1 MTIRKLLYAASLFWF
16 AVMNVC
22 HPISEQRIHN
32 SNDEAFSPDAS
43 SLNDYQ
49 NLIKPSMLL
58 ISALA
63 TKHQTKT
70 LPNHQIRFNGM
81 TTKKHHWSKGKVAV
95 RDALQHLQGQALN
108 KPLGYETYDHL
119 ASFEKLIKPSYQ
131 KREWNYKIFVEL
143 QHTSKHIRKNIDILE
158 TTLRYIA
165 DFFGDSTSTLVFPIW
180 HKLEGGTLK
189 LVWSNITMGYPLCSE
204 KLMHYMSTNIFDIN
218 ASPKAVFKRAFVPE
232 LRLLSAHEERS
243 GYCSDYSLSNA
254 YARLVENIFLPQHL
268 TPTKANRPR
277 FRRNAAVGNPPIV
290 NQSLPSFNASYC
302 SLFVYALPEGVFLD
316 KEDGNIRNLTL
327 TILHMNGT
335 SVSLNSW
342 LQLDGS
348 LQTLYGYLKVSDSVF
363 ADSEKFFHYKIRA
376 TDSTGLSADAPFSIK
391 IPHSPPTVFF
401 KVVLTVNSF
410 EDQGKPYVN
419 EVVFLAYKVIRFF
432 NDNYFTTVN
441 VLDFDRNHTSS
452 HAEEKVTFGWT
463 NCTISGPGCPSGVI
477 DSLTRKL
484 ITEDGKPDP
493 SFTEKLKP
501 QYSLYD
507 LKVEKVGACLAP
519 LSSIISL
526 ATPTPVHSLSP
537 IISNAIPEIVVYTTQ
552 SLSYQIPTNTF
563 YDVIDGSTRNL
574 HLKLRTA
581 ANISLSTSSWV
592 QFHINTQIIFGILT
606 TDVFT
611 SVNPMSFTY
620 LLIATNSRGYS
631 TYLTIGLKGYRETIS
646 FGALFSIS
654 GRDNSQ
660 STVNDITVLD
670 TALKK
675 LRGYVKEKKNDTIE
689 VKSFTRLLRGQQKI
703 FSFVYANT
711 SITTSNCVG
720 LQRVIPLLK
729 TEGSL
734 INQDLTAVLVPEI
747 VADRIDIVRYGSC
760 SNLQN
765 RSIGPSPTPEGL
777 FPVTINQVPLIKIK
791 TGLYFSFRIP
801 VQTFYDAGDGDT
813 TKLRL
818 QVTFSNGNALSHG
831 SWIQFDTVS
840 HTLYGL
846 LPANQQSVR
855 PYQNFTLILRATNS
869 LGYSTVQILTIQSQ
883 YQSIGNG
890 IVVTFS
896 GREYNTNHWNDVQL
910 QNFMLHQLRDYF
922 KITSNDTIT
931 IISFKHHVNGGSQFT
946 TLWTDTRLVANDC
959 DISLLRNLES
969 KMFLSNNTVHPNL
982 ITKLLPNIVLI
993 DAKISYYGQCIRNIT
1008 TSAMIFPTPTDS
1020 NAPQYSIKL
1029 PIVNVTTGLPFSYKI
1044 PRDTF
1049 IDKVDGDTHALLLS
1063 VSESDG
1069 SPITYASPVQF
1080 NTSHQVLAG
1089 IFFESALQGSFF
1101 RDFYYTVTAT
1111 NSRNLKTSIPL
1122 TIRAESNQNRPG
1134 IIVTTSA
1141 NTFYN
1146 QMTPHLKISSD
1157 FLRLI
1162 SSYITPS
1169 VATDFSIISFQHT
1182 TSNIGQTTIAWSYNK
1197 INGTACNT
1205 TMLKSFLSLL
1215 NAPDSKPNPN
1225 FINAMSP
1232 TFIVFASTSEQ
1243 VNSCD
1248 NRTYFISSTITPV
1261 IHITPSSS
1269 FPLPLSLYISSII
1282 YTNTPP
1288 KVTSQIL
1295 PLFAYFCSR
1304 FSYTIPNDLFRD
1316 DEDGDTRSL
1325 KLRLQ
1330 THERMTIGASSWLQY
1345 SDTSKVLYGILKI
1358 SDFYKKP
1365 AGGYRFYLVATD
1377 KQGLEVSTDF
1387 TITIPDIPLRYNHV
1401 INMRVNRIFDNSIPD
1416 VNEQLLISTKI
1427 LEFFKDSNTN
1437 SINIISYRRS
1447 QAGNS
1452 ATIEWSNCSIAYS
1465 PCPIADLT
1473 AMLSK
1478 LIDTSGTITN
1488 NFKSAMLPHYTIQLL
1503 NVRRLPPC
1511 NTTEQFSTVSTLSI
1525 SPSPSL
1531 PAFLPPLLQE
1541 PLNQLNVSWCAPL
1554 QIQIP
1559 EKMFSDGYG
1568 GTSRNIS
1575 INLLQINGS
1584 SLPSQYWLRFD
1595 TKTQT
1600 IIAYPT
1606 LNDLSSY
1613 ETTYFLITATNQRKL
1628 TTKANIT
1635 VVVTK
1640 PKPNPNHQIKVT
1652 AAAYVS
1658 VTVTDVDI
1666 RILIWNKMK
1675 KYFQSNSTEIIS
1687 FTNYSRSISMPS
1699 RVIFTFSFCFASEDP
1714 CQKSELD
1721 DLLSKLLIAPGII
1734 NSEFVVAF
1742 SPEIV
1747 LTDVS
1752 VEHVGICTSYSLIP
1766 SLTQAATY
1774 FPVTSSVHVV
1784 PKNQPPLILQNIGTL
1799 NIDACN
1805 VFVYVVPE
1813 RAFYDVE
1820 DGLTQHLHLSVTHL
1834 NGTRLSND
1842 SWVTFSQKTRVLK
1855 AVYTKDGA
1863 QDFQFILTA
1872 TDKGGLTASQTLHLK
1887 VQRLVNPVMFSVDT
1901 LGTDYS
1907 SKGTPIVVILEQFS
1921 RKLVSYIG
1929 VPVQLLSQSRTRNQS
1944 LKISWTICD
1953 QSDWCNDTAFTLLR
1967 NKLLITETVLNP
1979 DLVIALGPAFIVRQI
1994 NIRNIVS
2001 CSSLAKAMST
2011 TASIMPASPAFTSLL
2026 FSSTVTALNTAP
2038 MFVKRLPTL
2047 TISSCRPFSLKLPEA
2062 LCFDREDGF
2071 DNVILSVAYK
2081 NGTQLSASSL
2091 LQFNKANRTI
2101 YGVLK
2106 LSDLTPY
2113 GQLKEEFSIYCQDSK
2128 SLVTS
2133 NELVLNV
2140 TESSNNQTG
2149 YSLTFHTYIYTL
2161 SAQRNVDIQ
2170 MVWIQKFQKYMDHPD
2185 ASLVQFLQF
2194 DRLSSIQ
2201 ATFTITLCNVDIC
2214 NSSFMFSIRD
2224 KIFSTM
2230 PDLKPQFVAAMI
2242 PEFSLVSSTLIPPPS
2257 IDCPIQSTIV
2267 PTQTSFY
2274 SQLSSSVV
2282 FKIPIK
2288 VLRSILTI
2296 NISLCSQFVYKIP
2309 EDVFYDPVEGYTS
2322 NLTVSIHYDNGSL
2335 VNQNAWLRYDHTKLM
2350 ITGYAVQDEVLQN
2363 SIKLRYRLT
2372 ARNSRGSSAV
2382 ALVLLNLS
2390 PPYNAVYSSFITEA
2404 DVYGTYKDN
2413 VQLMLEISTKI
2424 KAYIGKPSESGL
2436 VFTKYTKY
2444 GTNRPRI
2451 EFTWSTCS
2459 LIDSC
2464 DQSTFKAISNKL
2476 LFSGT
2481 ILNFEFITALAPN
2494 ILVTQARIL
2503 NNGGCTDIRTPQTTY
2518 GTTYTPIIT
2527 QPDLPTTLIIRP
2539 TSLVQA
2545 SYLTNNINTEL
2556 LRPSGAS
2563 TARLETS
2570 RVPSLLTVQT
2580 PLATLT
2586 LNICSPLSFQIPE
2599 NTFYDSYD
2607 GSTRNLTLT
2616 ALLQDHSTIPLNY
2629 WARFVSDS
2637 QTLVAHATQEL
2648 LKGQPANGYEFI
2660 IRATNGRNQY
2670 AETPLVLKISSEAPL
2685 ALHNITVSLEE
2696 KSPIAATF
2704 VDVITFVRSRLS
2716 LHFGDATNNNIAIL
2730 QSRQS
2735 NTSPQVVNV
2744 TWYNCTLASLG
2755 CNTNLFDAYFSRV
2768 VTANDVFNPR
2778 FTAAFRPYFQV
2789 QSVSKAMSVLCFT
2802 TMSPLVSLQSLPI
2815 LDSSAY
2821 SFSPLISMITSSVI
2835 ESQNSPPTPMRSL
2848 NISVSYCDGFRYK
2861 IPNDVFHDKEDGGA
2875 DKLTL
2880 DLLSI
2885 ERKLLSCNDPVQ
2897 LNQTSKE
2904 IFGTIVGIHWISTQ
2918 ILFLRA
2924 TDKSGLSATTNVVFT
2939 TSKRPRFTTFAVT
2952 FLVRVTNRTCLSSV
2966 VEDLRY
2972 KLSIFL
2978 RRSSISFL
2986 SYNYSRLG
2994 DHLSVMWTDCSA
3006 FDNICN
3012 HSLAEDIKQKI
3023 ITNSTIKSVFN
3034 HFLLPNIRLESV
3046 TISETEICKT
3056 PSSSAIVLNI
3066 TLCNKL
3072 NYTLNES
3079 LYRSSVISIDP
3090 NQQRQELTFELVSS
3104 DGKQLNWIILEK
3116 DSIVAM
3122 PVYNE
3127 LKNKSNTVLQLNA
3140 KFDNRVL
3147 KSLGVVLQHWDIKA
3161 VQINFT
3167 ISLTMISYKS
3177 IDRNDVRLL
3186 EAIKK
3191 PIADFLNSSSSEFV
3205 VISYNRSRVYPE
3217 TVKLMITPCSTLRFC
3232 NSTHQQYI
3240 TGALTLGNGVPTYG
3254 LVRAMLPDLILLRL
3268 IVNNTSQCKYK
3279 KPEENSTNI
3288 EIVVPLCTRL
3298 FAKTTS
3304 GIIKSAMNFSEKA
3317 QYKLLDSNGN
3327 ALSLNSWVQLEENE
3341 KVIYGVPTQMLLE
3354 TQPAEGYTFILRA
3367 KDDKGRIKDAKLNI
3381 TIIGNRAKPNY
3392 TQTIFF
3398 KSQYLKNM
3406 PDARI
3411 LFTVRDKL
3419 SRLFENI
3426 SSYQITFIFFRRQ
3439 FDASQMSMLEF
3450 TNCSIL
3456 SDPFECS
3463 NLTIDMMAKTLLGR
3477 NGQPTQALK
3486 TAMQPN
3492 FTIFKIIETRLYPC
3506 RNISNYSPTSE
3517 KPLPL
3522 LNVSVCARLE
3532 LSIPDTTFIDPEDG
3546 NTSSLVLFL
3555 KSSDGQFLP
3564 LDSWIQLDLRTK
3576 TIYGIPTYDVR
3587 SKRPSNGYIFRLEAQ
3602 DSNGAVASLPITVD
3616 ISGNT
3621 PNRSLV
3627 NFLVETPLLETAT
3640 SIVIQRAFLIHSAKC
3655 LNISQQ
3661 DIALVN
3667 YKVIERTSK
3676 QINISI
3682 FYNCTYSQDQ
3692 CDKALT
3698 IEFLNRVSSNLAYRQ
3713 CVYPEFSVIKVDM
3726 TLTVSCENTTA
3737 NTAPSSK
3744 FPLLQ
3749 LNITL
3754 CEALYYKLPNNTFT
3768 DAEDGV
3774 EIMKSIRLVEA
3785 NGSPIQKSNFVQL
3798 DKATNTIYALYP
3810 GNVDVKQSIFFNY
3823 SLEAVDS
3830 SGEKTRSTV
3839 AIKVPERTQNFTY
3852 HICLVLRK
3860 YSQVP
3865 QTDIDVVIDI
3875 LQRIERFLTNSSQ
3888 SQFIVARN
3896 YSLTKIYPR
3905 SIKLCITNCSFSDG
3919 ACHETSVK
3927 ELRKVIFLRDNIATQ
3942 QFRQALGPDFVITE
3956 VSDYYASHCQ
3966 MAPLTYTIYPTV
3978 VSSLVLA
3985 TSSIMAT
3992 PYHFCFSGENSSP
4005 KIINSVGSLTVYI
4018 GQPLM
4023 YDIPNDIVYDKEDG
4037 YLKVKLTNMDNTAI
4051 EYKWLQFNEI
4061 EQRIYV
4067 SVLETERSSFKSEQY
4082 FRLVATDSCG
4092 IKVFDVLT
4100 VTVVGAV
4107 SCCYVIQ
4114 LESTLNYLNWTRNI
4128 TTQYDFYKR
4137 LVYVFND
4144 TQDQLRLYG
4153 IVNQTQN
4160 ISETAVLFT
4169 NSSYSNESCLLEHTS
4184 QLSDVVFLK
4193 NGTLRKSFA
4202 SQFAVFGIVD
4212 AVTGNSSSCNK
4223 TFVPLIPIL
4232 VNTPGAAKARTF
4244 DDWLWYLLPFIILAF
4259 LVICCCFLFYWCGA
4273 CRQTCCGGA
4282 KKSDDLFSAAAA
4294 AKPIQEEI
4302 MMPTAADVAQAEDPS
4317 TAAVAANALADNG
4330 SSKDPFEEMYA
4341 DIDATARNSSV
4352 PSLYKTRSMPLW
4364 MKAAKKPQA
4373 GDPPS
4378 DSTGTK
4384 PIEEPI
4390 LQGAASLPQEAP
4402 PDTTDGMAMPVV
4414 ATLPRSSSPEQPMTV
4429 TYSPNTRRRPS
4440 YLISPSSS
4448 VTSVEEDSQSA
4459 AIAPMA
4465 QGPSYSERPLIHEDG
4480 LQAISNTD
4488 FEAAPAPVPNEPSIN
4503 PVNENPIESGIVPQ
4517 SQQPLSAP
4525 LLRLPSTPIIS
4536 PSEAPPPYSP
4546 PAMTKERRPR
4556 WFRTRPATRVIE
4568 KRPTKTII
4576 HVPRRL
4582 SRLPKIRHTKEHFER
4597 PYPRKSIQSVASP
4610 LKYSVPLES
4619 RNGLKRRSISGSRK
4633 RQVIP
4638 IRTLHR
4644 EPKRVEPDRSYERIK
4659 SFESLIPKSN
4669 LKPSFDYLS
4678 DYHTDVTSVAGNPPR
4693 MPRYGSKDFLDKD
4706 DLSYNAF
4713 SEDQVPVKING
4724 VVRAPEKLLMKWL
4737 KDGSLQTTITNA
4749 DPNFDDSLVLKDR
4762 PKKRIKSP
4770 LRGVNQKTSRHEQ
4783 RPSLFEQQ
4791 GADLDEVHSF
4801 TDLLPRRQSSRKGR
4815 QVSRGKTMQ
4824 HKDNAALSDIAE
4836 STGNVSERPLSI
4848 GYPYSKDLYEYVQT
4862 VVRPREVDKIRQERP
4877 LKDSVDTSF
4886 EDSRSANQIQKKVAA
4901 GSRSGLTRQKSRRSI
4916 NEILSRMARR
4926 RQLKKHRRAFQ
4937 DNEFHEL

>member
-1 MTIRKLLYAASLFWF
+1 MKIRKLLFAAGLFWF
-16 AVMNVC
+16 AVTNVC
-22 HPISEQRIHN
+22 HPISERRIHN
-32 SNDEAFSPDAS
+32 SNEEGLSPDAS
-43 SLNDYQ
+43 SLNDHQ
-49 NLIKPSMLL
+49 ILIKPSMLL
-58 ISALA
+58 VNAS
-63 TKHQTKT
+63 TSKQHTKT
-70 LPNHQIRFNGM
+70 LPNYPVRFNGM
-81 TTKKHHWSKGKVAV
+81 ATKNQPWSNEKVV
-95 RDALQHLQGQALN
+95 MKDALQPLN
-108 KPLGYETYDHL
+108 KPLGYVMYDPL
-119 ASFEKLIKPSYQ
+119 PSFEKSMKPSYQ
-131 KREWNYKIFVEL
+131 KRKEWNYKIFIEL
-143 QHTSKHIRKNIDILE
+143 QHTSKHIRKKLDILE
-158 TTLRYIA
+158 TALRDIA
-165 DFFGDSTSTLVFPIW
+165 DFFGDSAITLVFPIW
-180 HKLEGGTLK
+180 HKLEGDTLK

-204 KLMHYMSTNIFDIN
+204 KLMHYMSTNIFDID
-218 ASPKAVFKRAFVPE
+218 ASPTADFKRAFEPE
-232 LRLLSAHEERS
+232 LRLVSAHEERR
-243 GYCSDYSLSNA
+243 GFCSDYSLNNT
-254 YARLVENIFLPQHL
+254 YARLIENIILPQHS

-302 SLFVYALPEGVFLD
+302 SLFVYAIPEKVFLD
-316 KEDGNIRNLTL
+316 KEEGNTRNLTL

-363 ADSEKFFHYKIRA
+363 ADSEKFFHYKVRA

-410 EDQGKPYVN
+410 EEQGKPYVN
-419 EVVFLAYKVIRFF
+419 EVIFLAYKVIRFF

-441 VLDFDRNHTSS
+441 VLDFNRNHTSS
-452 HAEEKVTFGWT
+452 HAEETVTFGWT

-477 DSLTRKL
+477 ESLTRKL
-484 ITEDGKPDP
+484 ITDDGKPNP

-507 LKVEKVGACLAP
+507 LKIEKVGACLAP
-519 LSSIISL
+519 LSSVISL

-552 SLSYQIPTNTF
+552 PLNYQIPTNTF
-563 YDVIDGSTRNL
+563 YDVLDGSTRNL
-574 HLKLRTA
+574 RLQLRTA
-581 ANISLSTSSWV
+581 ANISLSASSWI
-592 QFHINTQIIFGILT
+592 QFHVNTQIIFGILT
-606 TDVFT
+606 TNVFT
-611 SVNPMSFTY
+611 SANPMSFTY

-631 TYLTIGLKGYRETIS
+631 TYLTISLKGYRETIS

-660 STVNDITVLD
+660 STVNDITILD
-670 TALKK
+670 TTLNK
-675 LRGYVKEKKNDTIE
+675 LRGYVKDKKNDTIE
-689 VKSFTRLLRGQQKI
+689 VKSFTRLSTGQQKI
-703 FSFVYANT
+703 FSFVYTNT

-720 LQRVIPLLK
+720 LQRIIPLLQ

-734 INQDLTAVLVPEI
+734 INQDLTAALVPEI

-760 SNLQN
+760 SNLQS
-765 RSIGPSPTPEGL
+765 RSIGPSPTPGGL
-777 FPVTINQVPLIKIK
+777 FPVTINQVPLINIK

-801 VQTFYDAGDGDT
+801 VQTFYDASDGDT

-818 QVTFSNGNALSHG
+818 QVTFSNGNALIHG
-831 SWIQFDTVS
+831 SWVQFDTVS
-840 HTLYGL
+840 QTLYGL

-869 LGYSTVQILTIQSQ
+869 LGYSTVQIITIQSQ

-896 GREYNTNHWNDVQL
+896 GREYNINHWNDVQL
-910 QNFMLHQLRDYF
+910 QNFMLHQLRGYF
-922 KITSNDTIT
+922 KITSNDTIK
-931 IISFKHHVNGGSQFT
+931 IISFQHHANGGSQFI

-969 KMFLSNNTVHPNL
+969 KMFSANNTVHPNL

-1020 NAPQYSIKL
+1020 NAPQYSIRL

-1049 IDKVDGDTHALLLS
+1049 IDKIDGDTHALLLS

-1069 SPITYASPVQF
+1069 SPITYASPAQF
-1080 NTSHQVLAG
+1080 NTSHQIVAG
-1089 IFFESALQGSFF
+1089 IFFESVLQGSFF
-1101 RDFYYTVTAT
+1101 KDFHYTLTAT

-1122 TIRAESNQNRPG
+1122 TIRAEANQNRPG
-1134 IIVTTSA
+1134 TIVTTSA

-1162 SSYITPS
+1162 SNYIIPS
-1169 VATDFSIISFQHT
+1169 DTTDFSIISLQHT

-1197 INGTACNT
+1197 INGTACNR

-1215 NAPDSKPNPN
+1215 NVPNSQPNPN
-1225 FINAMSP
+1225 FIAAMSP
-1232 TFIVFASTSEQ
+1232 TFIVFASTSEK

-1248 NRTYFISSTITPV
+1248 NSTYFISSTITPV
-1261 IHITPSSS
+1261 FHITPSSS
-1269 FPLPLSLYISSII
+1269 FPLPISLYISSII
-1282 YTNTPP
+1282 NTNTPP

-1325 KLRLQ
+1325 KIRLQ
-1330 THERMTIGASSWLQY
+1330 THERITIGASSWLQY

-1358 SDFYKKP
+1358 SDFFKKP
-1365 AGGYRFYLVATD
+1365 SGGYRFYLVATD

-1401 INMRVNRIFDNSIPD
+1401 ITMRVNRIFDNSIPD

-1437 SINIISYRRS
+1437 SINIISYQRS

-1465 PCPIADLT
+1465 PCPIAGLS

-1478 LIDTSGTITN
+1478 VIDTSGTVTD
-1488 NFKSAMLPHYTIQLL
+1488 NFKSAMLPHYTIQQF

-1511 NTTEQFSTVSTLSI
+1511 NTTEQSSTVSTMTI

-1531 PAFLPPLLQE
+1531 PPFLPPLLQE
-1541 PLNQLNVSWCAPL
+1541 PLNQLNISWCAPL
-1554 QIQIP
+1554 QLQIP

-1568 GTSRNIS
+1568 GTSKNMS
-1575 INLLQINGS
+1575 IDLLQINGS

-1613 ETTYFLITATNQRKL
+1613 ETTYFLVTATNQRKL
-1628 TTKANIT
+1628 TAKANIT
-1635 VVVTK
+1635 FVVTK

-1658 VTVTDVDI
+1658 ETVTNVDI

-1699 RVIFTFSFCFASEDP
+1699 RVIFTFSFCFVSEDP

-1721 DLLSKLLIAPGII
+1721 DLLLKLLIAPGII

-1752 VEHVGICTSYSLIP
+1752 VEHVGICTSYTLTP
-1766 SLTQAATY
+1766 SLTQATTY
-1774 FPVTSSVHVV
+1774 IPVTSSVHVV

-1820 DGLTQHLHLSVTHL
+1820 DGLTQHLRLSVTHF

-1842 SWVTFSQKTRVLK
+1842 SWVTFDQRTRVLK

-1863 QDFQFILTA
+1863 QDFQFILKA
-1872 TDKGGLTASQTLHLK
+1872 TDKGGLTASQTLHFK

-1907 SKGTPIVVILEQFS
+1907 SKGTPIVEILEQFS

-1929 VPVQLLSQSRTRNQS
+1929 VPVQLLSQSRTGNQS

-1953 QSDWCNDTAFTLLR
+1953 QSDWCNDTAFTLLK

-1994 NIRNIVS
+1994 NIQSIVS

-2011 TASIMPASPAFTSLL
+2011 AASIIPPSQAFTSLL
-2026 FSSTVTALNTAP
+2026 FSSTVSTLNTAP

-2047 TISSCRPFSLKLPEA
+2047 MISSCRPFSMKLPDA

-2071 DNVILSVAYK
+2071 NNVILSVAYK
-2081 NGTQLSASSL
+2081 NGTQLSESSL
-2091 LQFNKANRTI
+2091 LNFNRANRTI

-2106 LSDLTPY
+2106 LSDLTPN

-2128 SLVTS
+2128 NLVTS
-2133 NELVLNV
+2133 KELAFNA
-2140 TESSNNQTG
+2140 TESSKNQTG

-2170 MVWIQKFQKYMDHPD
+2170 MVWIQKFQKYMAHPD
-2185 ASLVQFLQF
+2185 ASLVQFLKF

-2201 ATFTITLCNVDIC
+2201 ATFTISLCNVDIC
-2214 NSSFMFSIRD
+2214 NSSLMLFIRD

-2242 PEFSLVSSTLIPPPS
+2242 PEFSLVSSTLIPPSS

-2274 SQLSSSVV
+2274 SQLASSVV
-2282 FKIPIK
+2282 FKNPIK
-2288 VLRSILTI
+2288 VLKSILAI
-2296 NISLCSQFVYKIP
+2296 NISLCSQFVYEIP
-2309 EDVFYDPVEGYTS
+2309 EDVFYDPVEGYTR
-2322 NLTVSIHYDNGSL
+2322 NLTVSIHDDNSSL
-2335 VNQNAWLRYDHTKLM
+2335 VNQNAWLSYDHTKLM
-2350 ITGYAVQDEVLQN
+2350 ITGYAVQDEVLQD
-2363 SIKLRYRLT
+2363 SSKLRFRLI
-2372 ARNSRGSSAV
+2372 ARNSRGSSAE

-2390 PPYNAVYSSFITEA
+2390 PPYNAVYSGFVTEA

-2464 DQSTFKAISNKL
+2464 DQSTFKAISSKL

-2518 GTTYTPIIT
+2518 GTTYTQILT
-2527 QPDLPTTLIIRP
+2527 QSDLPTTLIIRP
-2539 TSLVQA
+2539 TAFVQA
-2545 SYLTNNINTEL
+2545 SYLTNTINTEL

-2563 TARLETS
+2563 TASLATS
-2570 RVPSLLTVQT
+2570 SIPSVLKVQT
-2580 PLATLT
+2580 PLAPLT
-2586 LNICSPLSFQIPE
+2586 LNICSPISFQIPE

-2629 WARFVSDS
+2629 WAKFVSDS
-2637 QTLVAHATQEL
+2637 QTLIAHATQAL
-2648 LKGQPANGYEFI
+2648 LKDQPVNGYQFI
-2660 IRATNGRNQY
+2660 IRATNRRNQY
-2670 AETPLVLKISSEAPL
+2670 AETPLVLKISSEAPP
-2685 ALHNITVSLEE
+2685 ALHNITVSFEE
-2696 KSPIAATF
+2696 TSPMAATF
-2704 VDVITFVRSRLS
+2704 VDAITFIRSRLS
-2716 LHFGDATNNNIAIL
+2716 LYFGDATNNSIAIL

-2735 NTSPQVVNV
+2735 NTSPKVVNV

-2755 CNTNLFDAYFSRV
+2755 CNTNIFDAYFSRI
-2768 VTANDVFNPR
+2768 VTANDIVNPS
-2778 FTAAFRPYFQV
+2778 FTVAFRPYFQV

-2802 TMSPLVSLQSLPI
+2802 SMSPLLSLQSLPI
-2815 LDSSAY
+2815 LDSSTY
-2821 SFSPLISMITSSVI
+2821 SVPVVQTTDFAKSATFISMVSSSVI
-2835 ESQNSPPTPMRSL
+2835 WSRNSPPTPMRSL
-2848 NISVSYCDGFRYK
+2848 NISVSYCDGLRYK

-2880 DLLSI
+2880 ELLSI
-2885 ERKLLSCNDPVQ
+2885 ERNPLNCNDTVQ
-2897 LNQTSKE
+2897 LNQTSQE
-2904 IFGTIVGIHWISTQ
+2904 IFGTIVATHWNTTQ
-2918 ILFLRA
+2918 ILLLRA

-2939 TSKRPRFTTFAVT
+2939 TSKRP
-2952 FLVRVTNRTCLSSV
+2952 
-2966 VEDLRY
+2966 
-2972 KLSIFL
+2972 
-2978 RRSSISFL
+2978 
-2986 SYNYSRLG
+2986 SRQG
-2994 DHLSVMWTDCSA
+2994 DHVSVMWTDCSA
-3006 FDNICN
+3006 FDKVCN
-3012 HSLAEDIKQKI
+3012 DSLAQDIKQKI
-3023 ITNSTIKSVFN
+3023 ITNSTIKPELN
-3034 HFLLPNIRLESV
+3034 NFLLPNIRLESV

-3079 LYRSSVISIDP
+3079 LYRSSVISLD
-3090 NQQRQELTFELVSS
+3090 QKQKRQELAFELVSS
-3104 DGKQLNWIILEK
+3104 DGRQLNWIMLEK
-3116 DSIVAM
+3116 DNIVAM

-3127 LKNKSNTVLQLNA
+3127 LKNKPNTVLQLNA
-3140 KFDNRVL
+3140 IFDKQVI
-3147 KSLGVVLQHWDIKA
+3147 KSLDVVLQHSNIKA

-3177 IDRNDVRLL
+3177 IDMTDVRLL
-3186 EAIKK
+3186 EAIKI
-3191 PIADFLNSSSSEFV
+3191 PIADYLNSSSSEFV
-3205 VISYNRSRVYPE
+3205 VVSYNRSRVYPE
-3217 TVKLMITPCSTLRFC
+3217 TVKLIITPCSTLRIC
-3232 NSTHQQYI
+3232 NSTHQQFV
-3240 TGALTLGNGVPTYG
+3240 TNALALGNGVPTYG
-3254 LVRAMLPDLILLRL
+3254 LVRAMLPDLFLLGL
-3268 IVNNTSQCKYK
+3268 VVNNTSQCKYK

-3317 QYKLLDSNGN
+3317 QYKLLDSSGN

-3341 KVIYGVPTQMLLE
+3341 NLIYGVPTQMLLK

-3381 TIIGNRAKPNY
+3381 TITGNRAKPNY

-3398 KSQYLKNM
+3398 KSQYLKNTS
-3406 PDARI
+3406 DAKI
-3411 LFTVRDKL
+3411 LLTVRDKL
-3419 SRLFENI
+3419 SLLLQNI
-3426 SSYQITFIFFRRQ
+3426 SFFQITFISFRKQ

-3450 TNCSIL
+3450 TNCSFL
-3456 SDPFECS
+3456 SDPSECS
-3463 NLTIDMMAKTLLGR
+3463 NQTIDMMSKTLIGR
-3477 NGQPTQALK
+3477 NGQPTQALE

-3492 FTIFKIIETRLYPC
+3492 NTIFKIIETRSYPC
-3506 RNISNYSPTSE
+3506 RNISNHPPTSD
-3517 KPLPL
+3517 KPFPL

-3532 LSIPDTTFIDPEDG
+3532 LSIPDATFIDPEDG
-3546 NTSSLVLFL
+3546 NASSLVLFL
-3555 KSSDGQFLP
+3555 KSSDGKYLQ
-3564 LDSWIQLDLRTK
+3564 LDSWIQLDLLMK
-3576 TIYGIPTYDVR
+3576 TIYGIPTYDVI

-3602 DSNGAVASLPITVD
+3602 DSNGAVASLPITVNM
-3616 ISGNT
+3616 SGNT

-3627 NFLVETPLLETAT
+3627 NLLVETPLLDSAT
-3640 SIVIQRAFLIHSAKC
+3640 SIVIQRAFLINSAKC

-3661 DIALVN
+3661 DIALAN
-3667 YKVIERTSK
+3667 YKVIERTTK

-3698 IEFLNRVSSNLAYRQ
+3698 IEFLNRVSSNSTYRQ

-3726 TLTVSCENTTA
+3726 TLTESCKNTTA

-3744 FPLLQ
+3744 FSSLQ
-3749 LNITL
+3749 LNITI

-3774 EIMKSIRLVEA
+3774 EIMKSIKLVKA
-3785 NGSPIQKSNFVQL
+3785 NGSPIQKSDFVQL
-3798 DKATNTIYALYP
+3798 NKATNTIYALYP
-3810 GNVDVKQSIFFNY
+3810 GIDDMKQNIFSNY

-3839 AIKVPERTQNFTY
+3839 AINVPERTQNFTY
-3852 HICLVLRK
+3852 HICLVLRQ

-3865 QTDIDVVIDI
+3865 QMDIDVVIEI

-3896 YSLTKIYPR
+3896 YSLTEIYPR

-3942 QFRQALGPDFVITE
+3942 QFRQALGPDFMITE

-3966 MAPLTYTIYPTV
+3966 MAPLTYAIYPTV

-3985 TSSIMAT
+3985 TSSIMPT
-3992 PYHFCFSGENSSP
+3992 PYHFCFSGKNSSP

-4018 GQPLM
+4018 GRPLM
-4023 YDIPNDIVYDKEDG
+4023 YNIPNDIVYDKEDG

-4051 EYKWLQFNEI
+4051 EHKWLQFDET

-4067 SVLETERSSFKSEQY
+4067 SVFETERSNFKSEQY

-4092 IKVFDVLT
+4092 IKVYDILT

-4114 LESTLNYLNWTRNI
+4114 LESTLNYLNWTGNV
-4128 TTQYDFYKR
+4128 TTQYVFFKR
-4137 LVYVFND
+4137 LVNAFND

-4153 IVNQTQN
+4153 IVNQTYN
-4160 ISETAVLFT
+4160 ISKTAVLFT
-4169 NSSYSNESCLLEHTS
+4169 NSSYSNESCLLEHTG

-4193 NGTLRKSFA
+4193 NGTSRKSFV
-4202 SQFAVFGIVD
+4202 SQFADFGIVD
-4212 AVTGNSSSCNK
+4212 AVAGNSSSCNK
-4223 TFVPLIPIL
+4223 TFVPLIPIT

-4244 DDWLWYLLPFIILAF
+4244 DDWLWYVLPFIILAF

-4282 KKSDDLFSAAAA
+4282 KKSGDLFSAAAA

-4302 MMPTAADVAQAEDPS
+4302 MMPVAADVAQAEDPS
-4317 TAAVAANALADNG
+4317 TAAVAANALSDNG

-4352 PSLYKTRSMPLW
+4352 PSLYKTRSKPLW
-4364 MKAAKKPQA
+4364 MKAAKRPQA

-4390 LQGAASLPQEAP
+4390 LQSAASLPQEAP
-4402 PDTTDGMAMPVV
+4402 PDTTDGLAMPI
-4414 ATLPRSSSPEQPMTV
+4414 AASLPRPSSPEQPMTA
-4429 TYSPNTRRRPS
+4429 TYSPNTRHRPS

-4448 VTSVEEDSQSA
+4448 VTSVEEDPQTAA

-4480 LQAISNTD
+4480 LQAISNTG

-4503 PVNENPIESGIVPQ
+4503 PVNENPIESGILPQ
-4517 SQQPLSAP
+4517 FQQPLSAP

-4546 PAMTKERRPR
+4546 PAMIKERGPR

-4576 HVPRRL
+4576 HIPKRL
-4582 SRLPKIRHTKEHFER
+4582 SRLPKIRHTKDHFEER
-4597 PYPRKSIQSVASP
+4597 PYPRKSTQSVTSP
-4610 LKYSVPLES
+4610 LKYSVSLES

-4638 IRTLHR
+4638 IRTLRR
-4644 EPKRVEPDRSYERIK
+4644 ESKRVEPDQSYERIK

-4669 LKPSFDYLS
+4669 LRPSFDYLS
-4678 DYHTDVTSVAGNPPR
+4678 DYYTDVTSVGEHPPR
-4693 MPRYGSKDFLDKD
+4693 MPRYGSKDFLHKD
-4706 DLSYNAF
+4706 DSYNAL

-4724 VVRAPEKLLMKWL
+4724 VVKAPEKLLMKWL

-4749 DPNFDDSLVLKDR
+4749 DPNFDDSFVLKNR
-4762 PKKRIKSP
+4762 PKKRTKSP
-4770 LRGVNQKTSRHEQ
+4770 LRGVHQITSRHEQ
-4783 RPSLFEQQ
+4783 RPSLFEQR
-4791 GADLDEVHSF
+4791 GGDLDEVHSF
-4801 TDLLPRRQSSRKGR
+4801 TDLLPRRQSRRKGR
-4815 QVSRGKTMQ
+4815 QISRSQTGR
-4824 HKDNAALSDIAE
+4824 HKHNAALSDIAE

-4862 VVRPREVDKIRQERP
+4862 VVRPREVDKIRKDRP
-4877 LKDSVDTSF
+4877 LTDSVDISF
-4886 EDSRSANQIQKKVAA
+4886 EDSRSANQIQKKVVA
-4901 GSRSGLTRQKSRRSI
+4901 GSQNGLTRQKSRRSI
-4916 NEILSRMARR
+4916 NEILSRMTRR